1 MTPRARAP
9 PDAPGARGCPGVP
22 CGYLGAALRP
32 VLRMLSGC
40 SRAALALL
48 WGSLG
53 LPWGCSATDPGDAL
67 GDLAGGCPRAALALL
82 WGSPGAA
89 LGLPWGYLLCDQSW
103 GSSGCPGA
111 VLGVALEC
119 SVTDLLACPRKYS
132 KQDFPRKIL
141 ENLRKTKKKRSG
153 LQTESASKFN
163 NNI

>member
-1 MTPRARAP
+1 MEPEVAL
-9 PDAPGARGCPGVP
+9 GVP

-53 LPWGCSATDPGDAL
+53 LPWGCSATDPEDAL

-89 LGLPWGYLLCDQSW
+89 LGLLCDQS
-103 GSSGCPGA
+103 
-111 VLGVALEC
+111 
-119 SVTDLLACPRKYS
+119 
-132 KQDFPRKIL
+132 
-141 ENLRKTKKKRSG
+141 
-153 LQTESASKFN
+153 
-163 NNI
+163 